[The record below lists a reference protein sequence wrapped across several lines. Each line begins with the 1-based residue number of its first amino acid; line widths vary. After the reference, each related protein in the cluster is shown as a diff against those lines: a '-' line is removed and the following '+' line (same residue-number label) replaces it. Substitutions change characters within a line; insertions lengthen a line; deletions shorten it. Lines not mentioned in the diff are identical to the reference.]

1 MTIQELALQANTIR
15 HDIISALG
23 KAGSGHP
30 GGSLGMADIFTSLYF
45 SELHHNPRNPNDPSR
60 DRVVLSN
67 GHICPVLYATLARAG
82 YFPIEEL
89 QTLRAMGSR
98 VQGHPHRG
106 TLPGLETTSG
116 PLGSGLSQA
125 AGMALGL
132 RMDNNSARVFCL
144 TSDGEHQEGNHWEA
158 VMLASKYKLD
168 RVIQIMDRNYIQIE
182 GNTEDVMPLDPVADK
197 YRAFGWNVIEIDGHN
212 FTQILDALTQA
223 SAHTGSPT
231 LINARTIPGKGV
243 SFMEGKYTWH
253 GKTPNAE
260 DTQKALAELDAVR
273 SAIEHGTYVY

>member
-1 MTIQELALQANTIR
+1 MTNQELALYANTIR
-15 HDIISALG
+15 HDIIKALG

-30 GGSLGMADIFTSLYF
+30 GGSLGMADIFTALYF
-45 SELHHNPRNPNDPSR
+45 SEAHVDPKNPNDPNR
-60 DRVVLSN
+60 DRIVLSN

-82 YFPIEEL
+82 YFPLEEM
-89 QTLRAMGSR
+89 QTLRVLGSKM
-98 VQGHPHRG
+98 QGHPHRG
-106 TLPGLETTSG
+106 ALPGLETTSG

-132 RMDNNSARVFCL
+132 RMDKSAARVFCL

-168 RVIQIMDRNYIQIE
+168 RLIQIMDRNYIQID
-182 GNTEDVMPLDPVADK
+182 GTTEDVMPLDPVADK

-212 FTQILDALTQA
+212 FTQILEAIRSA
-223 SAHTGSPT
+223 SAHTGTPT

-243 SFMEGKYTWH
+243 SYMEGKFTWH

-260 DTQKALAELDAVR
+260 DTQKALADLDAVR
-273 SAIEHGTYVY
+273 DAIENGTYVY